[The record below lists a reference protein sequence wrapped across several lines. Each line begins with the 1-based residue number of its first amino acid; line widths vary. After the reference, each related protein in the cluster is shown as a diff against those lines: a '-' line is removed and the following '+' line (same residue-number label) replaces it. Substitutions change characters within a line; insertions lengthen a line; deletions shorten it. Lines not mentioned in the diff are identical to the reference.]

1 MSMIDGAINP
11 NVTIENQAPTADQ
24 ILNSLPRPKVWCVY
38 DRDGK
43 LIARLS
49 NPDEAADYN
58 TRMPGQFT
66 VKEEDNPQFAPPE
79 PSPVPPKRTKKK
91 ASK

>member
-1 MSMIDGAINP
+1 MDGAINP

-38 DRDGK
+38 DQSNR

-49 NPDEAADYN
+49 NSDEAADYN
-58 TRMPGQFT
+58 KRMPGQFI

-79 PSPVPPKRTKKK
+79 PSLAPTKRPTKK